1 MSDRQRGVI
10 YAVLA
15 AVAWSTAGI
24 LQRQLHVNAATQVA
38 GRGVFGFVALA
49 GYAVCT
55 QPKPLAS
62 VTRRGALLAAGA
74 MAVANSAFIVSLNYA
89 SVAHVLILQ
98 SIAPLVAAG
107 LGVVVLGERIGWRT
121 VGAMLAALAGVI
133 VMVGAPGGGPVLGDG
148 LSLLT
153 GVAFALVIVI
163 ARRYRGVSM
172 APAMALAQLLVV
184 IVFAPFAQFGRLTWA
199 DVGWLALLGCGQ
211 IGLGAIFFIS
221 AARFIPSSEMAMI
234 FLLEVVL
241 GPLWTWIALSETP
254 NVATLVGGSVV
265 ILAVGVQVGA
275 SGEREGQAMAS
286 AAEESPLPLSV
297 SVSQNLLI
305 VPFGDG
311 CCSGEPVSP
320 QDRVSN
326 RVVDLS
332 AIHRPCVPVVRLF
345 DVSGAL
351 EGAAHRPVVLP
362 RRALNTLDRRK
373 LGEQVRGQPAQC
385 LPADAPATPLGAE
398 PQVEHRGAVTQIH
411 QADEPGDLA
420 VCGDPERPAVV
431 AAVTA
436 RRDPPPGQVGAHRG
450 RAVKGPRV
458 PGKESH
464 QAVGVI
470 RLHTSVGDVHG
481 RTLERGAR
489 RPPGWAAHA
498 WNVIAWPADH
508 SPAEPGPP
516 ARHRAPGPARCGGRR
531 PDGPGKRTRC
541 RRPPP

>member
-1 MSDRQRGVI
+1 VLPSERQTVLRRWRMSDRRRGVI

-38 GRGVFGFVALA
+38 GRGVFGFIALA
-49 GYAVCT
+49 GYAAFT
-55 QPKPLAS
+55 QPRPLAS
-62 VTRRGALLAAGA
+62 VTQRGALLAAGA
-74 MAVANSAFIVSLNYA
+74 MAVANSAFIVALNYA

-121 VGAMLAALAGVI
+121 VGAMLAALAGVV

-184 IVFAPFAQFGRLTWA
+184 IVFAPFAQFGRLSWA

-254 NVATLVGGSVV
+254 NAATIVGGAIV
-265 ILAVGVQVGA
+265 ILAVGVQVGG
-275 SGEREGQAMAS
+275 SGEREGQPMASDPDQPMAS
-286 AAEESPLPLSV
+286 ASEESPLSLSV
-297 SVSQNLLI
+297 SAGQNLLI
-305 VPFGDG
+305 VPLGDG
-311 CCSGEPVSP
+311 CRSGLPVSP

-332 AIHRPCVPVVRLF
+332 AIHRPRVPVVRLL
-345 DVSGAL
+345 DVSGAQ
-351 EGAAHRPVVLP
+351 EGTAHHSVVLP
-362 RRALNTLDRRK
+362 RRALNTPDRRK
-373 LGEQVRGQPAQC
+373 LGKQVRGQPAQC
-385 LPADAPATPLGAE
+385 LPADAPATPLGSE
-398 PQVEHRGAVTQIH
+398 PQVEHRGAVPQIH
-411 QADEPGDLA
+411 QADEPSDLA
-420 VCGDPERPAVV
+420 VGGDPERPAVV
-431 AAVTA
+431 AVVTA
-436 RRDPPPGQVGAHRG
+436 RRDPPPGQAGAHR
-450 RAVKGPRV
+450 R
-458 PGKESH
+458 
-464 QAVGVI
+464 
-470 RLHTSVGDVHG
+470 
-481 RTLERGAR
+481 
-489 RPPGWAAHA
+489 
-498 WNVIAWPADH
+498 
-508 SPAEPGPP
+508 
-516 ARHRAPGPARCGGRR
+516 
-531 PDGPGKRTRC
+531 
-541 RRPPP
+541 